1 VILKKYSIAVDE
13 RKTASLSASV
23 LPRNAR
29 FKSVSWSSSD
39 PSVASVSQKGK
50 ITTYK
55 PGTVQIIATA
65 NNGVSAACTLTV
77 RSLAVTSVS
86 LNKAALLLK
95 TGKLFTLKAALLP
108 RNTLYK
114 AVTWTSSNP
123 AVATVT
129 SGGKVRAVGQG
140 TATIT
145 ATSHN
150 GITASCNVTV
160 P

>member
-1 VILKKYSIAVDE
+1 MNKGYLEVDE
-13 RKTASLSASV
+13 GKTASLRASV

-39 PSVASVSQKGK
+39 PSIATVSQKGK
-50 ITTYK
+50 ITTYR

-65 NNGVSAACTLTV
+65 HNGVAGTCTLVV
-77 RSLAVTSVS
+77 RSLAVTSIS
-86 LNKAALLLK
+86 LNKAALSLK
-95 TGKLFTLKAALLP
+95 LGRTFTLKAKLLP
-108 RNTLYK
+108 KNTPYK
-114 AVTWTSSNP
+114 TVAWISSNP

-129 SGGKVRAVGQG
+129 SGGKVMAVGSG

-145 ATSHN
+145 AISHN
-150 GITASCNVTV
+150 GIAASCNVTV